1 MESCQRTCLIQV
13 VIKDHASR
21 CCKLIDA
28 SVSSDQ
34 NTSTKVTEKISKYK
48 DLEIEIT
55 QIRRVKTEIVPVIV
69 DELALISKGMQYN
82 LGKISGA
89 ININELQ
96 KIRLRN
102 IQRSCQEDFC
112 SSSKISLQ
120 HLRTKE
126 WARVQQSTRS
136 NLQHQHCVKGG
147 ILVVFLLEITL
158 TWEGNKLG
166 QKKYEHG
173 INQLVC

>member
-1 MESCQRTCLIQV
+1 M
-13 VIKDHASR
+13 IKDHASR

-69 DELALISKGMQYN
+69 DELALISNGMQYN

-89 ININELQ
+89 ITSMSC
-96 KIRLRN
+96 K
-102 IQRSCQEDFC
+102 RSGLETF
-112 SSSKISLQ
+112 SAHARKISV
-120 HLRTKE
+120 HPVKYPSSTSGPRNGPGSS
-126 WARVQQSTRS
+126 RVQEAIYSTS
-136 NLQHQHCVKGG
+136 TV
-147 ILVVFLLEITL
+147 
-158 TWEGNKLG
+158 
-166 QKKYEHG
+166 
-173 INQLVC
+173 

>member
-1 MESCQRTCLIQV
+1 M
-13 VIKDHASR
+13 IKDHASR

-34 NTSTKVTEKISKYK
+34 NISTKVIENISKYK

-102 IQRSCQEDFC
+102 IQRSC
-112 SSSKISLQ
+112 
-120 HLRTKE
+120 
-126 WARVQQSTRS
+126 
-136 NLQHQHCVKGG
+136 
-147 ILVVFLLEITL
+147 
-158 TWEGNKLG
+158 
-166 QKKYEHG
+166 
-173 INQLVC
+173 